1 MNVSEALKLAGD
13 YADSLTTADD
23 ITNRDTMAVAAA
35 LDAAYESKEWV
46 AEWLEQKP
54 APKSGRAMSRFQ
66 DDSRNRF
73 AQWVAW
79 RLEQDGRSPL
89 HGSHT
94 YRLLDG
100 ATIARTLN
108 FGSGEIQSEATVRP
122 LKWFLRYYKDRIP
135 DVWAIAVDLAG
146 GDPRNVTRAHVKR
159 AVAHYKGEVI
169 TPDVGVVGET
179 LEEQLAFALGRGA
192 ALSLPGGGQCYEVST
207 RRGIL
212 RIVDANEGEPVD
224 IYLDGELI
232 TFGALA

>member
-1 MNVSEALKLAGD
+1 MNIDEALKLAGD

-35 LDAAYESKEWV
+35 LDATYEARDWV
-46 AEWLEQKP
+46 GEWLEQKP
-54 APKSGRAMSRFQ
+54 APKSGRALSRFQ
-66 DDSRNRF
+66 ADSRNRF
-73 AQWVAW
+73 AQWLSW
-79 RLEQDGRSPL
+79 RLEQDGRHPL

-122 LKWFLRYYKDRIP
+122 LKWFLRYYKERIP

-146 GDPRNVTRAHVKR
+146 GDPRAVTRAHVKQ

-169 TPDVGVVGET
+169 TPKGVQQI
-179 LEEQLAFALGRGA
+179 LK
-192 ALSLPGGGQCYEVST
+192 VSKAT
-207 RRGIL
+207 RL
-212 RIVDANEGEPVD
+212 RIRMQSEMREM
-224 IYLDGELI
+224 I
-232 TFGALA
+232 ALAQSDQQAKDELLRLAESLGTMLDEAGA